1 MGAFVAFYLWKAVFD
16 SSHQSLIQGFTLSDM
31 TLYIIMSFVTNL
43 LTKSDSSFMIGWE
56 VKDGSIIMR
65 LLRPVHFAM
74 SYLFT
79 EIGSRWLVFVSVG
92 LPFVILIAGL
102 KLLSGE
108 SFLQIVLITTVYLLS
123 LILAFLINFF
133 QYLLWFFSFCV

>member
-1 MGAFVAFYLWKAVFD
+1 
-16 SSHQSLIQGFTLSDM
+16 
-31 TLYIIMSFVTNL
+31 
-43 LTKSDSSFMIGWE
+43 
-56 VKDGSIIMR
+56 
-65 LLRPVHFAM
+65 
-74 SYLFT
+74 
-79 EIGSRWLVFVSVG
+79 
-92 LPFVILIAGL
+92 L

>member
-1 MGAFVAFYLWKAVFD
+1 
-16 SSHQSLIQGFTLSDM
+16 
-31 TLYIIMSFVTNL
+31 
-43 LTKSDSSFMIGWE
+43 
-56 VKDGSIIMR
+56 

-133 QYLLWFFSFCV
+133 FQYLLWFFSFCV